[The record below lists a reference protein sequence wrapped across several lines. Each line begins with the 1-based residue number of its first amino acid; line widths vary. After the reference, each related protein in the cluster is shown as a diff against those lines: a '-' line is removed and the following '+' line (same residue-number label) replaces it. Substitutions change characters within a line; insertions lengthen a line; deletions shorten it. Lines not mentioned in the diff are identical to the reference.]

1 MSNPLR
7 FAFAYNAAGCDKDW
21 DFKDLAGKFQDTEG
35 TIADVIH
42 HVSQGHALCAGLLN
56 GKWRSK
62 ANVIGSQWLLL
73 DIDNSKGLTDADGNP
88 IDEQG
93 RPIRIGRQNVDIQGH
108 PIDKPDGRKQG
119 KVYDHQLT
127 IPEALEHPFIRQHAA
142 LIYTSASHKPDWHKF
157 RIVFLLPELVQG
169 SDTIEALV
177 RYLMAHLPHDP
188 ACKDSSRV
196 FYGNSKAEFPLVNPS
211 AALPLKWIEQ
221 AKAAAVEAKAEY
233 DRRLEN
239 AIARRDQL
247 RQTTEENGW
256 NLDELIE
263 QALTYIPPRQQG
275 SGNYDECRQVLMA
288 LHSHYGEAAEAIAER
303 WSPSISGSTWNIA
316 QKLRSFRRSD
326 GIGIGSLFHIAKQYG
341 FKFPDMGTY
350 EPGDKDFLAWLTEQE
365 RIEILQAESE
375 ENETFLNKVFKYFG
389 GSKRKKR
396 RERIQIERNSNLQ
409 DLGTYRPGAVP
420 ELRRTGTSYKTWYE
434 PGQETELYREAIAH
448 GYHILDTSPTGSGKT
463 QRAGQLRPEDFVF
476 DLDGQPIE
484 PSLIYLGSDHR
495 NPKTASVE
503 QNFADVPSRNSGMAI
518 DTTHQTALG
527 KNYIV
532 NPKAEH
538 GPNIERLP
546 GNCIKAQEFA
556 TAQQKG
562 LTWATETATANP
574 ICLTCPYFGTCGDE
588 TAVHLPGSG
597 FRALRAEALKA
608 SRLRMAPD
616 QYPRTWECDRTINI
630 WDEAT
635 QTIQVSDPLD
645 VTLKDFD
652 GAWASL
658 EQEEPE
664 LHQRLARVRL
674 ELRRLLT
681 GKQPIYGFK
690 RDEIVAALKI
700 DDLHLSLDEIER
712 IRAATAPS
720 LSELFGAV
728 DRIDTSEV
736 TRNINNL
743 KAKIERRNA
752 KLESCEAEILKL
764 KGQLKGLGILFGGV
778 DEPFTKAKID
788 SLSIDVKVLKSEIKL
803 LNVDLHDLQQEYKT
817 MKAVSKQIQN
827 SDRKQQS
834 EALANVFVCW
844 LGPFLEI
851 LFGTLTGTFSIQYG
865 KLFVHRRKD
874 QHQNIIHEAR
884 ANIFLDATTTA
895 ESISFRTGIPAE
907 RILVCEA
914 LHDQGAVVHHIQ
926 VKDFGLAGKKRADST
941 DERIKAAIA
950 GIRSSHDGCNLVSFD
965 HLGKSGVTNATG
977 VHFRDSRGE
986 NSFMEND
993 VFVHTGLPMPNIGA
1007 IRIDYE
1013 ILERPGAPSF
1023 EAYYQDICDAEV
1035 FQEMGRDRALRRQG
1049 NIFHYWLT
1057 DLELPFVAQQ
1067 MKAANISIDAA
1078 SQADITR
1085 AAIGKAITIQAKSGG
1100 KLTQEAIANLAQV
1113 SQGWISKFFAGLG
1126 GWRVW
1131 RKIIT
1136 SLIKSSIRTSN
1147 NFESAL
1153 ELLSEDERWVAQEY
1167 LSVLVAELED
1177 NPLEV
1182 AENVAAL
1189 ALGYG
1194 AVAWSRILG
1203 ATDWSVMAELLGF
1216 MLSVVPSWIRVGLF
1230 ESETGMSMG

>member
-7 FAFAYNAAGCDKDW
+7 FSFAVNTQGKDKDW
-21 DFKDLAGKFQDTEG
+21 DFEKLATGYQDIEG
-35 TIADVIH
+35 TIADMIQ
-42 HVSQGHALCAGLLN
+42 HVQSGHALCAGLLN
-56 GKWRSK
+56 SQRRSK
-62 ANVIGSQWLLL
+62 ANVTGSQLLLL
-73 DIDNSKGLTDADGNP
+73 DIDNSKGLTDSDGNP
-88 IDEQG
+88 LDEQG
-93 RPIRIGRQNVDIQGH
+93 RPIRIGRQNVDINGH
-108 PIDKPDGRKQG
+108 PIDKPDGRKQS
-119 KVYDHQLT
+119 KVYHHQLT
-127 IPEALEHPFIRQHAA
+127 IEEALEHPFIKQHAA

-157 RIVFLLPELVQG
+157 RIVFLLPEIVQG

-177 RYLMAHLPHDP
+177 RYLMAQLPHDP

-196 FYGNSKAEFPLVNPS
+196 FYGNTQAEFPLVNPD
-211 AALPLKWIEQ
+211 ATLPLEWIEQ
-221 AKAAAVEAKAEY
+221 AKAAAVEARAEY
-233 DRRLEN
+233 DRRLER

-247 RQTTEENGW
+247 KQTTEQNGW
-256 NLDELIE
+256 DLDQLIE

-288 LHSHYGEAAEAIAER
+288 LHSHYGEAAEAIAEN
-303 WSPSISGSTWNIA
+303 WSPSIAGSTWNIA
-316 QKLRSFRRSD
+316 QKIRSFRRSD

-341 FKFPDMGTY
+341 FKFPDWEAH
-350 EPGDKDFLAWLTEQE
+350 EPGDKDFLAWLAEQD
-365 RIEILQAESE
+365 RIEAIQIENE
-375 ENETFLNKVFKYFG
+375 ENLTFLNKVFKYFG

-396 RERIQIERNSNLQ
+396 RERIQIERTAKVQ
-409 DLGTYRPGAVP
+409 DLGTYTPGAIP
-420 ELRRTGTSYKTWYE
+420 ELRKTGTSYKIWYE
-434 PGQETELYREAIAH
+434 PGQETKLYREAIAQ

-463 QRAGQLRPEDFVF
+463 QRAGQLRTEDFSF
-476 DLDGQPIE
+476 DLDGQPVE
-484 PSLIYLGSDHR
+484 PNLIYLGSDHR

-503 QNFADVPSRNSGMAI
+503 ANFADVPSRNNGMAI
-518 DTTHQTALG
+518 DTTHKTALG
-527 KNYIV
+527 KNYII

-538 GPNIERLP
+538 GPSVERLP
-546 GNCIKAQEFA
+546 GNCIKANEFA
-556 TAQQKG
+556 VAQQKG

-574 ICLTCPYFGTCGDE
+574 ICLTCPFFGTCGDP
-588 TAVHLPGSG
+588 TAVHQPGSG

-616 QYPRTWECDRTINI
+616 QYPRDWECDRTINI

-645 VTLKDFD
+645 VALKDFD

-690 RDEIVAALKI
+690 RDEIIAALKI
-700 DDLHLSLDEIER
+700 DNLNLTFEEIER

-728 DRIDTSEV
+728 DRIDTTEI
-736 TRNINNL
+736 TRQITNL

-764 KGQLKGLGILFGGV
+764 KGQLNGLGVLFGGV
-778 DEPFTKAKID
+778 DEQTTKAKID

-803 LNVDLHDLQQEYKT
+803 MNVDLHELETEYKT
-817 MKAVSKQIQN
+817 MKAVSKQVQGR
-827 SDRKQQS
+827 DRRAQS

-844 LGPFLEI
+844 LSPFLEI
-851 LFGTLTGTFSIQYG
+851 LFGTITGTISIQYG

-874 QHQNIIHEAR
+874 QHQNIIHAAR

-914 LHDQGAVVHHIQ
+914 IHDQGAVVHHIQ

-950 GIRSSHDGCNLVSFD
+950 GIRLAHEGCNLVSFD

-986 NSFMEND
+986 NSFMTND
-993 VFVHTGLPMPNIGA
+993 VFVHVGLPLPNIGA
-1007 IRIDYE
+1007 VRIDYE

-1035 FQEMGRDRALRRQG
+1035 FQEMGRDRALRRMG

-1057 DLELPFVAQQ
+1057 DLDLPLVAQT
-1067 MKAANISIDAA
+1067 MKAAEISIDAA

-1085 AAIGKAITIQAKSGG
+1085 ASIMKAIAHLAKSGG
-1100 KLTQEAIANLAQV
+1100 KITQDAIAELANV

-1136 SLIKSSIRTSN
+1136 SLLKSSYKTSN
-1147 NFESAL
+1147 NLDSAL
-1153 ELLSEDERWVAQEY
+1153 ENLSEDEIWIAQEY
-1167 LSVLVAELED
+1167 LSILVLELEE

-1182 AENVAAL
+1182 AESVASL

-1194 AVAWSRILG
+1194 ASAWSRILG
-1203 ATDWSVMAELLGF
+1203 AADRNVVAELLGM
-1216 MLSVVPSWIRVGLF
+1216 MLLVVPEWVRDGLF
-1230 ESETGMSMG
+1230 ESEIEMNLS